1 MDLDFRNVNTLWASL
16 MVNTLA
22 GLGLQH
28 ALLCPGSRS
37 SPLAI
42 ALSRCPRIETIVVL
56 DERSAAF
63 FALGLAKQTHRPV
76 AFVCTSGTAGAN
88 AYGAI
93 IEARHTGVPLLIL
106 TADRPPELRDCHAGQ
121 TIDQLKLFGQFP
133 RWQVE
138 LAIPEATI
146 PLLAYLRQT
155 MIHAWERSLYPTPG
169 AVHLNCPF
177 RDPLAPQTDA
187 VVMAWAT
194 RESMASFQRDSLE
207 LLEQWSMVQPPR
219 SSHDFSQTFPQ
230 TFSQVVPQAFL
241 KFQPQERGIILVG
254 LSQPQDPQTLVTTI
268 AQIAK
273 QLQWPVLTDAL
284 NPLRNYEEIDP
295 YAIAT
300 YDLILRDPAHQEQL
314 KPTIVLQ
321 VGELPT
327 SKELREWLN
336 TANPLRYVI
345 HAQDEPSQDNFD
357 PLQGK
362 TIHLRS
368 DLETFQI
375 HLEQFNLEQLH
386 LEQLHLEQQDQAPVI
401 HHSHRQAYLQEWV
414 TLDRRIRS
422 QLDQIF
428 EQTEALREPK
438 IAWFLSQFLPDQT
451 PLWIAN
457 STPVRDMEWFW
468 LPHRFSHIQP
478 LFNRGANGIDGTL
491 SAALGMA
498 QGSDR
503 PGVLLTGDLSLLH
516 DTNGFLQRS
525 QFRGHL
531 TIVLINNQGGG
542 IFELLPIA
550 QFDPPFEQ
558 LFALPQAIDFAQLC
572 QTYGVSYTNIQTWQ
586 QLQDLIQVL
595 PATGIRVLEIKTDR
609 KQDAVW
615 RKTCLLPLALAS
627 LN

>member
-1 MDLDFRNVNTLWASL
+1 LSQVRSTPSTLSNVDLPEAVMDLDFRNVNTLWASL
-16 MVNTLA
+16 LVNTLA

-28 ALLCPGSRS
+28 AVICPGSRS

-42 ALSRCPRIETIVVL
+42 AFSRCPRIEKMAVL

-63 FALGLAKQTHRPV
+63 FALGLAKQTRRPV
-76 AFVCTSGTAGAN
+76 VFVCTSGTAGAN

-138 LAIPEATI
+138 LAVPEATI

-177 RDPLAPQTDA
+177 RDPLAPQPDA
-187 VVMAWAT
+187 AVIALAT
-194 RESMASFQRDSLE
+194 SESMASFQSDSLQ
-207 LLEQWSMVQPPR
+207 LLTQWLAQWSTAQPPR
-219 SSHDFSQTFPQ
+219 SFQPFSQP
-230 TFSQVVPQAFL
+230 SLP
-241 KFQPQERGIILVG
+241 FQPQDRGIILVG
-254 LSQPQDPQTLVTTI
+254 LSQPQDPQALVTTI
-268 AQIAK
+268 AHIAK

-284 NPLRNYEEIDP
+284 NPLRNYEEIYP
-295 YAIAT
+295 YSIAT
-300 YDLILRDPAHQEQL
+300 YDLILRHPPHQHQL
-314 KPTIVLQ
+314 QPTIVLQ

-327 SKELREWLN
+327 SKELRQWLN
-336 TANPLRYVI
+336 AVNPLRYVL
-345 HAQDEPSQDNFD
+345 HPQDDPSQDNFD

-368 DLETFQI
+368 DLEALQT
-375 HLEQFNLEQLH
+375 HLERLN
-386 LEQLHLEQQDQAPVI
+386 QAQESII
-401 HHSHRQAYLQEWV
+401 HNPYLQDWL

-428 EQTEALREPK
+428 DNTEGLREPK
-438 IAWFLSQFLPDQT
+438 IAWFLSQCLPHRT

-468 LPHRFSHIQP
+468 LPHRFSQIQP
-478 LFNRGANGIDGTL
+478 FFNRGANGIDGTL
-491 SAALGMA
+491 SAALGMVH
-498 QGSDR
+498 GSDR

-550 QFDPPFEQ
+550 RFDPPFEQ
-558 LFALPQAIDFAQLC
+558 FFALPQAMDFAQLC
-572 QTYGVSYTNIQTWQ
+572 RTYGVSYTHIQTWQ

-595 PATGIRVLEIKTDR
+595 PSTGIRVLEIKTDR

-615 RKTCLLPLALAS
+615 RKTCLLPMQTIGAED
-627 LN
+627 